1 MSSTKL
7 FHYSVICHKA
17 LNIVSDNARAL
28 PINNMSA
35 LSGGKIS
42 LCHNTGFILASAK
55 WQSLSISSSSLQN
68 QRLIKCEKKIGYV
81 SVQKYLHKTE
91 TKGSV
96 RDPQGTRKME
106 CHSKEEVMANFTK

>member
-42 LCHNTGFILASAK
+42 LSQYWVYFGLCEMAIIEHKLKFFAK
-55 WQSLSISSSSLQN
+55 SEI
-68 QRLIKCEKKIGYV
+68 
-81 SVQKYLHKTE
+81 
-91 TKGSV
+91 
-96 RDPQGTRKME
+96 DKM
-106 CHSKEEVMANFTK
+106 

>member
-1 MSSTKL
+1 MLPSADVAINRLELLVIIVDLVAYGFSGNSEVSSTKL

-55 WQSLSISSSSLQN
+55 WQ
-68 QRLIKCEKKIGYV
+68 
-81 SVQKYLHKTE
+81 H
-91 TKGSV
+91 
-96 RDPQGTRKME
+96 
-106 CHSKEEVMANFTK
+106 